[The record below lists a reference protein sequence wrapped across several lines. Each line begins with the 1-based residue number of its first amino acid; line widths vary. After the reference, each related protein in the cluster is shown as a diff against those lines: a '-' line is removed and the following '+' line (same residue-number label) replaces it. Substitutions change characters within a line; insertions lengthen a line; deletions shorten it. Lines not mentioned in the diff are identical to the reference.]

1 MVAQVLENK
10 KELQVELLQL
20 SDTFMEQEL
29 MALSEAKKQYYL
41 SALGKSGDSLT
52 SEEWN
57 VVEAIETRDTLFNH
71 YLDERLQLSSGDL
84 ASTQEKC
91 ISLIGDAVLKQQV
104 LALMEQRNTAIR
116 NYLVNNKSIAAERVL
131 ISNNHD
137 AQKSN
142 GLTQPRYL
150 VNYGVEE

>member
-1 MVAQVLENK
+1 
-10 KELQVELLQL
+10 
-20 SDTFMEQEL
+20 
-29 MALSEAKKQYYL
+29 MALLEAKKQYYL
-41 SALGKSGDSLT
+41 STQGKSGDSLT
-52 SEEWN
+52 TEEWN

-71 YLDERLQLSSGDL
+71 YLDERLQLSSGNL

-91 ISLIGDAVLKQQV
+91 ISLIGDAALKQQV
-104 LALMEQRNTAIR
+104 KALMEQRNTSIR
-116 NYLVNNKSIAAERVL
+116 NYLLNTRGIAAERVL

-142 GLTQPRYL
+142 GLSQPRYL